1 MKKRQEARGICL
13 RRRQEDF
20 MGIALTLAKRGVG
33 RTSPNPAVG
42 AVLVKN
48 DKIIS
53 KGYHKKAGF
62 SHAEINALREA
73 GREARGADV
82 YATLEPC
89 SHFGKTQP
97 CTDAI
102 IKAGIKKVFIGMKDP
117 NPLVA
122 GRGIRRLRNAGI
134 KVEIGILEN
143 ECKNINEAYR
153 KYITTKT
160 PFVTLKLASTLDGR
174 IATCTGESK
183 WITGEV
189 ARRFAHKMRAEADA
203 VMIGIGTV
211 LKDNPELTTRL
222 VKGKD
227 PVRVVV
233 DSRLRIPIS
242 ARVLNR
248 KRGAIIVATTKYK
261 GQKEKKIKA
270 LNAKGAEVLLL
281 PAKDGMVD
289 LMALIKELAKRE
301 ITSIMIEGGSSLAA
315 SAIKG
320 AIVDKVAIFV
330 APKILGKEGLPTVGN
345 LGIKRI
351 KNAIRLSG
359 LECQKLGEDI
369 LLEGYVGE
377 SH

>member
-1 MKKRQEARGICL
+1 VKSEIRNQKSEI
-13 RRRQEDF
+13 
-20 MGIALTLAKRGVG
+20 AKRGVG
-33 RTSPNPAVG
+33 KTSPNPAVG

-62 SHAEINALREA
+62 AHAEINALREA
-73 GREARGADV
+73 GREARGADM

-89 SHFGKTQP
+89 SHFGKTPP

-102 IKAGIKKVFIGMKDP
+102 IKAGIKRVFIGMKDP

-183 WITGEV
+183 WITGEA

-211 LKDNPELTTRL
+211 LKDNPALTTRL

-233 DSRLRIPIS
+233 DSSLRIPIS
-242 ARVLNR
+242 SRVLNR
-248 KRGAIIVATTKYK
+248 EKGAIIVATTKDK

-270 LNAKGAEVLLL
+270 LNAKGTEVLLL

-289 LMALIKELAKRE
+289 LTALIQELAKRE
-301 ITSIMIEGGSSLAA
+301 ITSVMIEGGSNLAA
-315 SAIKG
+315 SAIKE

-330 APKILGKEGLPTVGN
+330 APKILGKEGLPMIEN

-351 KNAIRLSG
+351 KNAIRLRG
-359 LECQKLGEDI
+359 FECQKLGEDI

>member
-1 MKKRQEARGICL
+1 VKSEIRNQKSEIMK
-13 RRRQEDF
+13 
-20 MGIALTLAKRGVG
+20 IALTLAKRGIG
-33 RTSPNPAVG
+33 KTSPNPAVG

-53 KGYHKKAGF
+53 TGYHKKAGF
-62 SHAEINALREA
+62 AHAEINALREA
-73 GREARGADV
+73 DREARGADMYV
-82 YATLEPC
+82 TLEPC
-89 SHFGKTQP
+89 SHFGKTPP

-122 GRGIRRLRNAGI
+122 GKGIRRLRNTGI

-183 WITGEV
+183 WITGEA
-189 ARRFAHKMRAEADA
+189 ARRFVHKMRAEADA

-242 ARVLNR
+242 ARILNR
-248 KRGAIIVATTKYK
+248 KKSAIIVATTKDK

-289 LMALIKELAKRE
+289 LTALIKELAKRE

-315 SAIKG
+315 SAIKE

-330 APKILGKEGLPTVGN
+330 APKILGKEGLPTIEN

-351 KNAIRLSG
+351 RNAIRLRG
-359 LECQKLGEDI
+359 LECRRLGEDI
-369 LLEGYVGE
+369 LLQGYIGA
-377 SH
+377 SQK